1 MITCPNLEK
10 SSPFISWM
18 HGMVISSHPG
28 TSRHLCECCRGVFWS
43 KMRSRLLHRLQEFNL
58 PCAAWRPGFPFV
70 FAGDSTE
77 DNDMPV
83 PNA

>member
-1 MITCPNLEK
+1 VLWRFAFLTA
-10 SSPFISWM
+10 
-18 HGMVISSHPG
+18 
-28 TSRHLCECCRGVFWS
+28 GVC
-43 KMRSRLLHRLQEFNL
+43 LLLLTQRCWRFQLGSLSLDLKGLQEFNL